1 MYMNENSHRFPAL
14 VLAAALT
21 SAVVIGLS
29 ALAQS
34 RATMAAP
41 AAQVVAT
48 KPSVSQVAV
57 EFILSSRRHFGLSS
71 PNLYGV
77 SYTLEAFGADCFC
90 DGRADTCD

>member
-34 RATMAAP
+34 RSTLAAP
-41 AAQVVAT
+41 VAQIVAT
-48 KPSVSQVAV
+48 KPSASQGAV
-57 EFILSSRRHFGLSS
+57 EQ
-71 PNLYGV
+71 
-77 SYTLEAFGADCFC
+77 ADVARLRI
-90 DGRADTCD
+90 DVVATRS

>member
-14 VLAAALT
+14 VLAAGLT
-21 SAVVIGLS
+21 TAVVIGLS

-41 AAQVVAT
+41 VAQVVAT

-57 EFILSSRRHFGLSS
+57 EETTVARLRIDVIATRS
-71 PNLYGV
+71 
-77 SYTLEAFGADCFC
+77 
-90 DGRADTCD
+90 